1 MVSRFSRDR
10 ESAVSPLPHPPCNAA
25 SATQRATSWAAAAWW
40 WSPARCTTQLKQAS
54 CSTGLGQAGLL
65 VGCAGWW
72 RSLGRCMTQPKQASC
87 SEWQADL
94 AEYTTVLLVP
104 MRLLQP
110 CNGIANNAAK
120 HSAWPLLPCRRGVQR
135 GGQDG
140 ADDGA
145 AVGAHWLSGLSCR
158 GAPSAL
164 VALCCWVD
172 RKGTVGAPV
181 GAHWLCRLSHR
192 GAPAA
197 AADNTALNIP
207 NPTWSSSTQ
216 GAGAARPVL
225 ADIIYD
231 GAKRARVR
239 VEGKANGAP
248 FWVERTANKK

>member
-1 MVSRFSRDR
+1 M
-10 ESAVSPLPHPPCNAA
+10 
-25 SATQRATSWAAAAWW
+25 
-40 WSPARCTTQLKQAS
+40 
-54 CSTGLGQAGLL
+54 G
-65 VGCAGWW
+65 
-72 RSLGRCMTQPKQASC
+72 
-87 SEWQADL
+87 
-94 AEYTTVLLVP
+94 TVLGTSCYKPIGISPFTSPPVLPACLTPPV
-104 MRLLQP
+104 LLHVLLATGVES
-110 CNGIANNAAK
+110 NGAGKTALMMSAIQVCIST
-120 HSAWPLLPCRRGVQR
+120 HSSLPASCRRGIQR
-135 GGQDG
+135 RGQDG

-145 AVGAHWLSGLSCR
+145 PVGVHWRRGLSCR

-239 VEGKANGAP
+239 VEGKVNGAP